1 VPETSKPIKKEAAFF
16 DLDNTLL
23 RGSSSFLFGKAAFER
38 KYLGRRDLYRFAW
51 QQWRFILR
59 GETTKMMA
67 NIEEK
72 ALGLVVGHKAEEL
85 AQMVIDVYPDFI
97 APKLW
102 PEAVRIAQ
110 EHIAKGR
117 EVWIITAS
125 PREMSEEIAK
135 RLGLTGGLGT
145 LVARDENGI
154 LTGELEGRP
163 LHGKR
168 KLTAMKKLAKE
179 RGISLNRSYAYS
191 DSANDLPMLTH
202 VGHSVAVNPDR
213 RLQIFAKAAGWKILD
228 FKKREI
234 RRRNKAKKKA
244 DAARA
249 AAQTAATP
257 KAK

>member
-1 VPETSKPIKKEAAFF
+1 MPETPKELKKEAAFF

-51 QQWRFILR
+51 QQWKFIVR

-72 ALGLVVGHKAEEL
+72 ALGLVAGHKAAEL
-85 AQMVIDVYPDFI
+85 AQMVVDVYPEFI

-102 PEAVRIAQ
+102 PETVRIAQ

-117 EVWIITAS
+117 EVWIVTAS
-125 PREMSEEIAK
+125 PREMAEEIAK

-154 LTGELEGRP
+154 LTGELEERP
-163 LHGKR
+163 LHGRRKATAIKR
-168 KLTAMKKLAKE
+168 LAKE
-179 RGISLNRSYAYS
+179 RHISLKRSFAYS

-202 VGHSVAVNPDR
+202 VGHPVAVNPDKALTR
-213 RLQIFAKAAGWKILD
+213 YAKAADWKILD

-234 RRRNKAKKKA
+234 RKRNRAVKK
-244 DAARA
+244 DA
-249 AAQTAATP
+249 
-257 KAK
+257 

>member
-1 VPETSKPIKKEAAFF
+1 VPETPKQPKKEAAFF

-23 RGSSSFLFGKAAFER
+23 RGPSSFLFGKAAFER

-51 QQWRFILR
+51 QQWKFILR
-59 GETTKMMA
+59 GETAKMLTH
-67 NIEEK
+67 IEDR
-72 ALGLVVGHKAEEL
+72 ALGLVAGHKAEEL
-85 AQMVIDVYPDFI
+85 AQMVVDVYPDFI

-110 EHIAKGR
+110 EHMAKGR

-168 KLTAMKKLAKE
+168 KLTAIKKLAKE
-179 RGISLNRSYAYS
+179 RHISLKRSYAYS
-191 DSANDLPMLTH
+191 DSANDLPMLSH
-202 VGHSVAVNPDR
+202 VGHPVAVNPDG
-213 RLQIFAKAAGWKILD
+213 RLTTFAKAAGWKILD

-249 AAQTAATP
+249 QAQGRETP